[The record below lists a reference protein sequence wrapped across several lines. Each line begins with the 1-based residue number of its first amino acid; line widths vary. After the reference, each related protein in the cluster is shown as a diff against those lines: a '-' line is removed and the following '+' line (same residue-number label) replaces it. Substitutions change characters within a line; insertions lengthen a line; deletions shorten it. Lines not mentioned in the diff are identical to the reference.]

1 MIPIVIHTTLFATIT
16 VVLLGVITVTLV
28 YPSHIIATATTTPPF
43 HLRGPEDHKDRSLD
57 GNTSNTAK
65 VYIVRHGEKTYG
77 KQEHRIKLL
86 IMFLPIKLEI
96 RKPFSSYWWLFSRIH
111 FFLRNSFKGG
121 GCLNIQGQERAN
133 NFPQL
138 FNSTNKNI
146 MNTNDGAAAAIATF
160 HNIQNK
166 NNNTVTTTS
175 SIVPASV
182 FFETPT
188 AIFANNYFNTWGN
201 CERCLLTV
209 LPLSQAIGVPID
221 FEHGFPDKFG
231 SNKAGAKAIYQ
242 KIVEQQQQQNSNSH
256 NEDDEKM
263 KPSSVVLVAWEHYN
277 IQFLTAELGVP
288 EDTIPYWDD
297 DDYDTVYVLTF
308 HFSSTETGKTIV
320 ALHFEVRAQTYVPKS
335 TTCDPAQYIPPP
347 GWNPP
352 ATTVTTTTNTTA
364 VMGDDFSIAT
374 SEEWW

>member
-1 MIPIVIHTTLFATIT
+1 MKNQIGKVHNSKMIPIVIHTTLFATIT

-43 HLRGPEDHKDRSLD
+43 HLRGPEDHQDRSLD
-57 GNTSNTAK
+57 ENTSNTAK
-65 VYIVRHGEKTYG
+65 VYIVRHGEKTY
-77 KQEHRIKLL
+77 
-86 IMFLPIKLEI
+86 
-96 RKPFSSYWWLFSRIH
+96 
-111 FFLRNSFKGG
+111 GG

-138 FNSTNKNI
+138 FNSTNKNM

-160 HNIQNK
+160 HNIKNK

-175 SIVPASV
+175 SIVPVPV

-209 LPLSQAIGVPID
+209 LPLAQAIGVPID

-242 KIVEQQQQQNSNSH
+242 KIVEQQQQNSNSH

-263 KPSSVVLVAWEHYN
+263 KPGIVVLVAWEHYN

-352 ATTVTTTTNTTA
+352 ATTVTATTNTTA
-364 VMGDDFSIAT
+364 VMGDDFSITT
-374 SEEWW
+374 SEE